1 METIERQ
8 IEIMRILSQMDD
20 KLLDMDKVMNLSIIG
35 LSNGRKY
42 IFNKANIDG
51 IFRLTVTEYNGKFC
65 IEIRMADEFGK
76 NELAFNVA
84 QDNVVEFLTTMVEGI
99 Y

>member
-1 METIERQ
+1 MEAIFKQ
-8 IEIMRILSQMDD
+8 I
-20 KLLDMDKVMNLSIIG
+20 DKVIEDMTCVVNLSITQRP
-35 LSNGRKY
+35 SGRKY

-84 QDNVVEFLTTMVEGI
+84 QDNVVEFLTTMIEGI